1 MEERTDRD
9 SAGDSGERERPTSE
23 DLDRIVPEVAP
34 ADVDPAPT
42 EAQETPAPAEPAP
55 MTDPEPPEAQGAAE
69 VSDSGAEAD
78 AASAQAAQ
86 PETAGPEDET
96 QEPGT
101 DTAEPAAETQ
111 EPEAEASV
119 GGETESDT
127 PPDDGAADDEGA
139 DETEV
144 LPRLD
149 TAAAAAGDDTP
160 AAPVIKGRVPWWP
173 FIVYLVAWIALIG
186 AAFYLISYEPE
197 ALPAFQQEEYPYI
210 LLGGLVLTV
219 VGPLLALIVW
229 FVTWLRSD
237 KDKRGGLLTSA
248 LLKGAIVTCF
258 GVLAWWG
265 AIAVLDALRLG
276 MIGPIS

>member
-9 SAGDSGERERPTSE
+9 SVGAPGEQERPTSD
-23 DLDRIVPEVAP
+23 DLDRIVPEVTSAN
-34 ADVDPAPT
+34 ADAAPT
-42 EAQETPAPAEPAP
+42 GAQETPAPDESSPVSE
-55 MTDPEPPEAQGAAE
+55 PEPPESQGAAE
-69 VSDSGAEAD
+69 ATEPAEATG
-78 AASAQAAQ
+78 AQ
-86 PETAGPEDET
+86 PAQHEPLQPEGEPQESAGEA
-96 QEPGT
+96 
-101 DTAEPAAETQ
+101 AELAAETQ
-111 EPEAEASV
+111 EPEAEASD
-119 GGETESDT
+119 GSETEGDAT
-127 PPDDGAADDEGA
+127 VGEAAEEKGD

-149 TAAAAAGDDTP
+149 TVAAAAGDDTP
-160 AAPVIKGRVPWWP
+160 AAPVAKGRVPWWP

-186 AAFYLISYEPE
+186 TAFYLISYEPE

-219 VGPLLALIVW
+219 AGPLLALIVW
-229 FVTWLRSD
+229 LITWLRSD

-248 LLKGAIVTCF
+248 LLKGALVTCF